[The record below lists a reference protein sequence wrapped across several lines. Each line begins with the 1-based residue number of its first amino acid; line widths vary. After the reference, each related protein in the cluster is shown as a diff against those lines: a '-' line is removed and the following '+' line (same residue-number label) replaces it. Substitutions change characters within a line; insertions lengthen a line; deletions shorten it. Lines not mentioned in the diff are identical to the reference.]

1 MTTPPALAIVP
12 ELDLDETLPAEV
24 ALPTFPVLARFR
36 SEADEP
42 TAAVADVVERL
53 QPVRGLFDEAFV
65 ERREDDGSFWVVAR
79 FVTVSVDVHTA
90 VVGVHDTLT
99 SAGISPDEVWAV

>member
-1 MTTPPALAIVP
+1 MTTPSLAAVP
-12 ELDLDETLPAEV
+12 DLDETLPAEV

-36 SEADEP
+36 SDECEP
-42 TAAVADVVERL
+42 AAAVADVVGRL
-53 QPVRGLFDEAFV
+53 EPVRGLYDEAFV
-65 ERREDDGSFWVVAR
+65 ERREDDGSHFVVAR

-99 SAGISPDEVWAV
+99 SGGVVPDEVWIA